1 MESLAGTVMS
11 GRAIAGAFLGLCLG
25 LQACSSLQASSSGS
39 APQKLVI
46 TGSSTVAPVASEI
59 AKRYEAQN
67 PQVRIDVQT
76 GGSSRGIADVRQ
88 QVADIGMVSRAAK
101 PADQG
106 LNFHTI
112 AKDGVVVIVHRD
124 NPIQSL
130 TRQQITDIYTDKLNN
145 WQDAGGKSQAITVVN
160 KAEGRSTLEVFTQH
174 FQLKSSQIKADVVI
188 GDNEQGIKTVA
199 GNPLAIGYVSVGAAK
214 VNVEQGTP
222 IKVLPLEG
230 VKATAQTVRDGS
242 FPLSRPLNLVTQG
255 PLNPQQQKFIDF
267 AQSSQVKDIVQ
278 EQSLVPVQE

>member
-1 MESLAGTVMS
+1 MS
-11 GRAIAGAFLGLCLG
+11 GRVIAGTFLGLSLG
-25 LQACSSLQASSSGS
+25 LQACSTLQASSSGN

-101 PADQG
+101 PVDKDLQ
-106 LNFHTI
+106 FHTI
-112 AKDGVVVIVHRD
+112 AKDGVVIIVHRD
-124 NPIQSL
+124 NPIQQL
-130 TRQQITDIYTDKLNN
+130 NRQQITGIFTDKLNN
-145 WQDAGGKSQAITVVN
+145 WQEAGGKSQAITVVN

-174 FQLKSSQIKADVVI
+174 FQLKPSQIKADVVI

-222 IKVLPLEG
+222 IKVLTLEG
-230 VKATAQTVRDGS
+230 VEATAQTVRDGS

-255 PLNPQQQKFIDF
+255 PLNSQQQKFIDF
-267 AQSSQVKDIVQ
+267 AQSFQVKDIVQ
-278 EQSLVPVQE
+278 EQSLVPIQE

>member
-1 MESLAGTVMS
+1 MS
-11 GRAIAGAFLGLCLG
+11 GRVIAGAILGLSLG
-25 LQACSSLQASSSGS
+25 LQACSTLQAFTSGES
-39 APQKLVI
+39 NAPQKLVI
-46 TGSSTVAPVASEI
+46 TGSSTVAPVAAEI
-59 AKRYEAQN
+59 AKRYEVQN

-88 QVADIGMVSRAAK
+88 QVADIGMVSRAPK
-101 PADQG
+101 PADKD
-106 LNFHTI
+106 LKFHTI
-112 AKDGVVVIVHRD
+112 AKDGVVMIVHRD
-124 NPIQSL
+124 NPIRQL

-145 WQDAGGKSQAITVVN
+145 WQEAGGKPQPITVVN

-230 VKATAQTVRDGS
+230 VQATAQTVRDGS

-255 PLNPQQQKFIDF
+255 SLNLQQQKFIDF
-267 AQSSQVKDIVQ
+267 AQSLQVKDIVQ

>member
-1 MESLAGTVMS
+1 MS
-11 GRAIAGAFLGLCLG
+11 GRAIAGALLGLSLG
-25 LQACSSLQASSSGS
+25 LQACSTLQASSSGN

-46 TGSSTVAPVASEI
+46 TGSSTVAPIASEI

-101 PADQG
+101 SEDQG

-124 NPIQSL
+124 NPIQRL
-130 TRQQITDIYTDKLNN
+130 TRQQITDIYTDQLNN

-230 VKATAQTVRDGS
+230 IQATAQTVRDGS

-255 PLNPQQQKFIDF
+255 SLNPQQQKFIDF

>member
-1 MESLAGTVMS
+1 MS
-11 GRAIAGAFLGLCLG
+11 GRVIAGALLGLSLG
-25 LQACSSLQASSSGS
+25 LQACSGLQASSSGK

-88 QVADIGMVSRAAK
+88 QIADIGMVSRAAK

-124 NPIQSL
+124 NPIQQL
-130 TRQQITDIYTDKLNN
+130 TRQQITDIYTGKLNN
-145 WQDAGGKSQAITVVN
+145 WQDAGGQSQAITVVN

-174 FQLKSSQIKADVVI
+174 FQLKSSQIKADVII

-230 VKATAQTVRDGS
+230 IQATAQTVRDGS
-242 FPLSRPLNLVTQG
+242 FPLARPLNLVTQG

-267 AQSSQVKDIVQ
+267 AQSPQVKDIVQ

>member
-1 MESLAGTVMS
+1 MS

>member
-1 MESLAGTVMS
+1 MS
-11 GRAIAGAFLGLCLG
+11 GRVIAGVFLGLSLG
-25 LQACSSLQASSSGS
+25 LQACSTLQASSSGN

-46 TGSSTVAPVASEI
+46 TGSSTVAPIASEI

-101 PADQG
+101 SEDQG

-124 NPIQSL
+124 NPIQRL
-130 TRQQITDIYTDKLNN
+130 TRQQITDIYTDQLNN

-230 VKATAQTVRDGS
+230 IQATAQTVRDGS

-255 PLNPQQQKFIDF
+255 SLNPQQQKFIDF

>member
-1 MESLAGTVMS
+1 MS
-11 GRAIAGAFLGLCLG
+11 GRVIAGVFLGLSLG
-25 LQACSSLQASSSGS
+25 LQACSTLQASSSGN

-101 PADQG
+101 SEDQG

-124 NPIQSL
+124 NPIQRL
-130 TRQQITDIYTDKLNN
+130 TRQQITDIYTDQLNN

-230 VKATAQTVRDGS
+230 IQATAQTVRDGS

-255 PLNPQQQKFIDF
+255 SLNPQQQKFIDF

>member
-11 GRAIAGAFLGLCLG
+11 GRAIAGAFLGLSLG
-25 LQACSSLQASSSGS
+25 LQACSSLQASSSDN

-46 TGSSTVAPVASEI
+46 TGSSTIAPVASEI

-101 PADQG
+101 PEDQG

-124 NPIQSL
+124 NPIQRL

-160 KAEGRSTLEVFTQH
+160 KAEGRSTLEVFTKH

-230 VKATAQTVRDGS
+230 IQATAQTVRDGS

>member
-1 MESLAGTVMS
+1 MS
-11 GRAIAGAFLGLCLG
+11 GRAIAGALLGLSLG
-25 LQACSSLQASSSGS
+25 LQACSTLQASSSGN

-46 TGSSTVAPVASEI
+46 TGSSTVAPIASEI

-101 PADQG
+101 SEDQG

-124 NPIQSL
+124 NPIQRL
-130 TRQQITDIYTDKLNN
+130 TRQQITDIYTDQLNN

-230 VKATAQTVRDGS
+230 IQATAQTVRDGS

-255 PLNPQQQKFIDF
+255 SLNPQQQKFIDF

-278 EQSLVPVQE
+278 EQSLVPIQK

>member
-1 MESLAGTVMS
+1 MESLAGTIMS
-11 GRAIAGAFLGLCLG
+11 GRVIAGVFLGLSLG
-25 LQACSSLQASSSGS
+25 LQACSTLQASSSGN

-101 PADQG
+101 SEDQG

-124 NPIQSL
+124 NPIQRL
-130 TRQQITDIYTDKLNN
+130 TRQQITDIYTDQLNN

-230 VKATAQTVRDGS
+230 IQATAQTVRDGS

-255 PLNPQQQKFIDF
+255 SLNPQQQKFIDF

>member
-1 MESLAGTVMS
+1 MS
-11 GRAIAGAFLGLCLG
+11 GRVIAGTFLGLSLG
-25 LQACSSLQASSSGS
+25 LQACSTLQASSSGN

-101 PADQG
+101 PVDKDLQ
-106 LNFHTI
+106 FHTI
-112 AKDGVVVIVHRD
+112 AKDGVVIIVHRD
-124 NPIQSL
+124 NPIQQL
-130 TRQQITDIYTDKLNN
+130 TRPQITNIFTDKLNN
-145 WQDAGGKSQAITVVN
+145 WQEAGGKSQAITVVN
-160 KAEGRSTLEVFTQH
+160 KAEGRSTLEVFTKH

-230 VKATAQTVRDGS
+230 VQATAQTVRDGS

-255 PLNPQQQKFIDF
+255 PLNSQQQKFIDF

-278 EQSLVPVQE
+278 EQSLVPIQE

>member
-1 MESLAGTVMS
+1 MS
-11 GRAIAGAFLGLCLG
+11 GRVIAGAFLGLSLG
-25 LQACSSLQASSSGS
+25 LQACSTLQASSSGNT
-39 APQKLVI
+39 PQKLVI

-101 PADQG
+101 PVDKDLQ
-106 LNFHTI
+106 FHTI
-112 AKDGVVVIVHRD
+112 AKDGVVIIVHRD
-124 NPIQSL
+124 NPIQQL
-130 TRQQITDIYTDKLNN
+130 THQHITDIYSGKLNN
-145 WQDAGGKSQAITVVN
+145 WQQAGGKSQPITVVN
-160 KAEGRSTLEVFTQH
+160 KAEGRSTLEVFTKH
-174 FQLKSSQIKADVVI
+174 FQLKPSQIKADVVI

-230 VKATAQTVRDGS
+230 VEATAQTVRDGS

-255 PLNPQQQKFIDF
+255 PLNSQQQKFIDF

-278 EQSLVPVQE
+278 EQSLVPIQK